1 MNNEPLEVADQVVVS
16 LEYVLRLDG
25 GDEIERS
32 DSDDPLEYLH
42 GSGNII
48 PGLETALYGMTL
60 GEEKEVMVRPAQG
73 YGERDPDRVVEFSR
87 NSFPSSVNLAV
98 GEPLTVQDNKTGDS
112 FRATIAEIRPETV
125 LLDFNH
131 PLAGE
136 TLNFQVKIAGLRNAT
151 EEEISHRH
159 VHQPGGEH

>member
-1 MNNEPLEVADQVVVS
+1 
-16 LEYVLRLDG
+16 
-25 GDEIERS
+25 
-32 DSDDPLEYLH
+32 
-42 GSGNII
+42 
-48 PGLETALYGMTL
+48 LETALYGMTL

>member
-1 MNNEPLEVADQVVVS
+1 
-16 LEYVLRLDG
+16 VLRLDG

-32 DSDDPLEYLH
+32 DSDDPLEYLQ

-60 GEEKEVMVRPAQG
+60 GEEKAVMVVPAEG
-73 YGERDPDRVVEFSR
+73 YGERDPDRIAEFSR
-87 NSFPSSVNLAV
+87 SSFPSSVNLAV
-98 GEPLTVQDNKTGDS
+98 GEPLTMQNNQTGDS
-112 FRATIAEIRPETV
+112 FRATIAEIRPDTV

-151 EEEISHRH
+151 EEEISHGH
-159 VHQPGGEH
+159 VHQPDGEH